1 MKKGAILRNLRNLTF
16 TKCCRTYGIDSLND
30 YISPYLD

>member
-1 MKKGAILRNLRNLTF
+1 MKLGAIFSINGILTF

-30 YISPYLD
+30 YISSYLD